1 MASNQE
7 GEVKN
12 RGLKRLPVGSDTHF
26 KDGHVAED
34 DIEPPRGL
42 KRISVSSNMDNSG
55 LSNAEAVV
63 VRKRQNKSLESNKP
77 YYWDDK
83 NNSAAKAKD
92 NDFSESISGRR
103 KGGIKK
109 ITPGGKLSN
118 YIWMKYVPI
127 ICTSSKTMY
136 VETRILVSYIFQA
149 PVYQIMRK
157 KCLLN
162 LREQRSL
169 SFIYCKE
176 GSFSTD

>member
-1 MASNQE
+1 
-7 GEVKN
+7 
-12 RGLKRLPVGSDTHF
+12 
-26 KDGHVAED
+26 
-34 DIEPPRGL
+34 
-42 KRISVSSNMDNSG
+42 
-55 LSNAEAVV
+55 
-63 VRKRQNKSLESNKP
+63 
-77 YYWDDK
+77 
-83 NNSAAKAKD
+83 
-92 NDFSESISGRR
+92 
-103 KGGIKK
+103 
-109 ITPGGKLSN
+109 
-118 YIWMKYVPI
+118 MKYVPI

>member
-1 MASNQE
+1 M
-7 GEVKN
+7 
-12 RGLKRLPVGSDTHF
+12 
-26 KDGHVAED
+26 ED

-92 NDFSESISGRR
+92 NDFSESMSGEERGELR
-103 KGGIKK
+103 KSHLV
-109 ITPGGKLSN
+109 KLSN

-162 LREQRSL
+162 LESNVLFLLYIVR
-169 SFIYCKE
+169 